1 MAMLETR
8 NNILLLF
15 LALLFLGSACRHME
29 ESTTAV
35 RVQAKLLTQEL
46 EFTAGDKVEQLFA
59 VSSGIQ
65 PLLMVDGPLGIS
77 VLHSRPIGDQYFFL
91 WPDHLSEK
99 SGSYQWKLLA
109 GADVVLSGKIEITPA
124 IPNTGILET
133 YLGPKRIFS
142 GEEYKSMLVSIPT
155 DKFDNPIVPGQST
168 EVHMRSTDGISTIPS
183 VHEDLII
190 WTPIPGSNRAQQLK
204 LAAVLPG
211 SRSREQT
218 LEVSPSVPMPFSVLS
233 DTSRGY
239 ADGKELLQLRT
250 GMVRDRYGNILADGT
265 LVRFQVENSSGI
277 KLFTEGKLINGMAS
291 ATILH
296 PTSPGSWKIEAAV
309 GGVQSNEPFMVSFE
323 MAVTGYNLRQDQDIP
338 GKLYIEQVSGVM
350 GQMIQDGFPV
360 IIGLMDPEFQLL
372 LEMNMELE
380 DGGLTVDLGSEKLS
394 PGKYLLAVNIGGF
407 KRTMEIVL

>member
-1 MAMLETR
+1 MLETR

-15 LALLFLGSACRHME
+15 LTILFLGSACRYKE

-46 EFTAGDKVEQLFA
+46 EFTAGDKVEQVFA
-59 VSSGIQ
+59 VSPGIQ
-65 PLLMVDGPLGIS
+65 PFLMVDGSLGIS
-77 VLHSRPIGDQYFFL
+77 VLNSRLIGDQYFFL
-91 WPDHLSEK
+91 WSDHLSEK
-99 SGSYQWKLLA
+99 SGSFQWKLLA
-109 GADVVLSGKIEITPA
+109 GGDVVLSGKVEITPA
-124 IPNTGILET
+124 TPNTGILET

-155 DKFDNPIVPGQST
+155 DKFDNPIAPGQST

-183 VHEDLII
+183 VQEDLIV
-190 WTPIPGSNRAQQLK
+190 WTPIPGSNQAQQLK

-218 LEVSPSVPMPFSVLS
+218 LEVSPSVPMPFPVLS
-233 DTSRGY
+233 DTSRGF
-239 ADGKELLQLRT
+239 ADGKELLQIRT

-265 LVRFQVENSSGI
+265 LVRFQVENSSGF

-291 ATILH
+291 AAMLH
-296 PTSPGSWKIEAAV
+296 PTSPGSWKIEAVV
-309 GGVQSNEPFMVSFE
+309 GGVLSSEPLMVSFE

-338 GKLYIEQVSGVM
+338 GKLYVEQVSGVM

-360 IIGLMDPEFQLL
+360 SISLKDPEFQLL
-372 LEMNMELE
+372 LEKNMELE